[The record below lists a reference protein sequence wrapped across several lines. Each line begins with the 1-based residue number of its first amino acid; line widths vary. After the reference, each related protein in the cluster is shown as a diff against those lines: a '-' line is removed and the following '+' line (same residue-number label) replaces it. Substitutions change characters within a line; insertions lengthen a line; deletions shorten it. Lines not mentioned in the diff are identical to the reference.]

1 MPPRL
6 FPPAPPVAS
15 GAPRGSSE
23 VPLLSADPAYLLSY
37 LVVYLLP
44 CLLVYLV
51 VHLLAFP
58 LLTKAGVSLFSMW
71 ASNEEVIPGGFFNAR
86 K

>member
-37 LVVYLLP
+37 LVVYLV
-44 CLLVYLV
+44 VY
-51 VHLLAFP
+51 LLAFP
-58 LLTKAGVSLFSMW
+58 FLTKAGVSLFSMW
-71 ASNEEVIPGGFFNAR
+71 TSNEEVIPGGFFNAR